1 MTSGQYVFPNLSAR
15 LPEVTPPFAAA
26 ILPRYPGINKEGN
39 NMTNTITSSRS
50 RIWSVL
56 TTPPSFPQKG
66 PRLKINKWFF
76 YIFYP
81 AHLALIALVRN
92 LM

>member
-1 MTSGQYVFPNLSAR
+1 MERSYHPAIA
-15 LPEVTPPFAAA
+15 PP
-26 ILPRYPGINKEGN
+26 G
-39 NMTNTITSSRS
+39 
-50 RIWSVL
+50 
-56 TTPPSFPQKG
+56 G

-81 AHLALIALVRN
+81 AHLALIALARN

>member
-1 MTSGQYVFPNLSAR
+1 MEDPLCLTMGGLS
-15 LPEVTPPFAAA
+15 VDWSFFA
-26 ILPRYPGINKEGN
+26 ILAAPLIFLPLG
-39 NMTNTITSSRS
+39 S
-50 RIWSVL
+50 
-56 TTPPSFPQKG
+56 
-66 PRLKINKWFF
+66 RLKINKWFF

>member
-1 MTSGQYVFPNLSAR
+1 
-15 LPEVTPPFAAA
+15 
-26 ILPRYPGINKEGN
+26 
-39 NMTNTITSSRS
+39 MTNTITSSRS
-50 RIWSVL
+50 RIWRVL
-56 TTPPSFPQKG
+56 TTPSLPQEV
-66 PRLKINKWFF
+66 PQLKLNKWFF

>member
-1 MTSGQYVFPNLSAR
+1 
-15 LPEVTPPFAAA
+15 
-26 ILPRYPGINKEGN
+26 
-39 NMTNTITSSRS
+39 MTNTIISSRS

-56 TTPPSFPQKG
+56 TTPPSLTQEV

-76 YIFYP
+76 CIFYP
-81 AHLALIALVRN
+81 AHLALIDLVRN

>member
-1 MTSGQYVFPNLSAR
+1 
-15 LPEVTPPFAAA
+15 
-26 ILPRYPGINKEGN
+26 
-39 NMTNTITSSRS
+39 MTNTITSSRS

-56 TTPPSFPQKG
+56 TTPPSLPQEG

>member
-1 MTSGQYVFPNLSAR
+1 
-15 LPEVTPPFAAA
+15 
-26 ILPRYPGINKEGN
+26 
-39 NMTNTITSSRS
+39 MTNTITSSRS

-56 TTPPSFPQKG
+56 TTPPSLPQEV
-66 PRLKINKWFF
+66 PRLKLNKWFF